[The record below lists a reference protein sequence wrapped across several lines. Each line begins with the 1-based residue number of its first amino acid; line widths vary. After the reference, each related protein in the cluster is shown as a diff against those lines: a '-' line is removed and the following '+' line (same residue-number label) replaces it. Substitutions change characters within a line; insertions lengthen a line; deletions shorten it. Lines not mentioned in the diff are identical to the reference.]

1 MTPPLP
7 AVEAIR
13 TERLVLEP
21 LRIRHADEMAPLLD
35 DERLHEFIGGRP
47 LTADQLR
54 ARYAR
59 LAAGGHNGWFNWVV
73 RCDGGAVG
81 TVQATV
87 KGDAA
92 DVAWVIETAHQRQGY
107 ATEAAKGVVGWL
119 GEHGIRALGAA
130 IHPENHASGAVARK
144 VGLVPT
150 DVVDDDG
157 EVRWVSAAP

>member
-1 MTPPLP
+1 MTPALP
-7 AVEAIR
+7 TVEAIR

-21 LRIRHADEMAPLLD
+21 LRVRHADEMAPLLD

-47 LTADQLR
+47 LTPDQLR

-73 RCDGGAVG
+73 RCCGVAVG

-87 KGDAA
+87 EGAAA
-92 DVAWVIETAHQRQGY
+92 DVAWVVGTGHQRKGY
-107 ATEAAKGVVGWL
+107 ATEAARGVVGWL
-119 GEHGIRALGAA
+119 GEHGIRQPGAA
-130 IHPENHASGAVARK
+130 IHPGNHASAAVARK
-144 VGLVPT
+144 LGLVPT